1 MKKFTISTATRKKA
15 QERAADL
22 PLLNNSIRK
31 GEGALVAYIGE
42 ALVLH
47 LEGGEIKDTYDYD
60 LIDRNGVKID
70 VKTKERKVA
79 PRANYNCTVADFN
92 TKQKCD
98 RYAFVSV
105 LNDKKTAWYLGSISK
120 EEFYKKAVFRKKGE
134 LDPDSSP
141 NYPFKFTAD
150 CYNIPTSELEMVL
163 S

>member
-15 QERAADL
+15 EERAADL

-47 LEGGEIKDTYDYD
+47 LEGGEIKDTRDYD
-60 LIDRNGVKID
+60 LIDRNGIKID

-79 PRANYNCTVADFN
+79 PLPHYNCTVAAFN

-98 RYAFVSV
+98 RYAFVNV
-105 LNDKKTAWYLGSISK
+105 LKDMKTAWYLGSISK

-134 LDPDSSP
+134 FDPDSP
-141 NYPFKFTAD
+141 PTRKFYFTAD
-150 CYNIPTSELEMVL
+150 CYNVPASELEL
-163 S
+163 

>member
-1 MKKFTISTATRKKA
+1 MKKFTISTETRKKA
-15 QERAADL
+15 EKRAADL

-47 LEGGEIKDTYDYD
+47 LEGGEIKDTRDYD
-60 LIDRNGVKID
+60 LIDRNGIKID

-79 PRANYNCTVADFN
+79 PLPHYNCTVAAFN

-98 RYAFVSV
+98 RYAFVNV
-105 LNDKKTAWYLGSISK
+105 LKDMKTAWYLGSISK

-134 LDPDSSP
+134 FDPDSP
-141 NYPFKFTAD
+141 PTRKFYFTAD
-150 CYNIPTSELEMVL
+150 CYNVPASELEL
-163 S
+163 

>member
-15 QERAADL
+15 EKRAADL

-31 GEGALVAYIGE
+31 GEGAAVAYIGE

-79 PRANYNCTVADFN
+79 PLPHYNCTVAAFN

-98 RYAFVSV
+98 RYAFVNV
-105 LNDKKTAWYLGSISK
+105 LKDMKTAWYLGSISK

-134 LDPDSSP
+134 FDPDSP
-141 NYPFKFTAD
+141 PTRKFYFTAD
-150 CYNIPTSELEMVL
+150 CYNVPASELEL
-163 S
+163 